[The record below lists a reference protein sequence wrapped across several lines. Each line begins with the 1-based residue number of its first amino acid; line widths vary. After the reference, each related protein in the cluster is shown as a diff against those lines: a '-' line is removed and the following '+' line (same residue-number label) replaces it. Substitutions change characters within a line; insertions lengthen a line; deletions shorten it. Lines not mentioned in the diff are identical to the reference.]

1 MEGTIDT
8 YIKEKVRKLG
18 FDKYTIK
25 PEKLRVNN
33 TLLELKAFN
42 EFYVLFHCSDD
53 TAQFKIKADNDIITQ
68 DDYVTAGV
76 PYLLYDL
83 RGNISIDTRIA
94 GNDVTFLIYQVLMEK
109 L

>member
-1 MEGTIDT
+1 VEGTIDT